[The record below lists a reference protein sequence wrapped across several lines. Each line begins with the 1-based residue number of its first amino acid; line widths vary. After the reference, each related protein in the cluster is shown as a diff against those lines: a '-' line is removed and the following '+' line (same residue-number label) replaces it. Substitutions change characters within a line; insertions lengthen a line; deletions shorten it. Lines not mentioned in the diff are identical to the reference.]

1 VSGAHDEL
9 DELAV
14 TFNEA
19 FARLDDAVSEM
30 KQLMASMAHELRTPL
45 AALRGEAEIAL
56 LHGKT
61 TEEFRRVLS
70 SQLEEFDKL
79 SRLIGQLLT
88 VTKAESGLLQLERQ
102 PVDMEALLKDLAD
115 TLGVLA
121 AAKGVSLSFTYG
133 ENLMAMG
140 DAQWLKHAVLNII
153 DNAIKYTLEGGS
165 VEVRADGTD
174 GVVVLEVEDTGIGIS
189 ADAIPHIFERF
200 YRADS
205 SRAKDIE
212 GVGLGLN
219 LAKWIVDHHG
229 GEIHVESIPG
239 RGSLFRLQ
247 LPGVT
252 YSRINVPQLNN

>member
-1 VSGAHDEL
+1 
-9 DELAV
+9 
-14 TFNEA
+14 
-19 FARLDDAVSEM
+19 
-30 KQLMASMAHELRTPL
+30 
-45 AALRGEAEIAL
+45 
-56 LHGKT
+56 
-61 TEEFRRVLS
+61 
-70 SQLEEFDKL
+70 
-79 SRLIGQLLT
+79 LLT